1 MEERKQM
8 TERKERGITLI
19 ALVVTIIVLIILAT
33 VSINMVVG
41 ENGLIR
47 KAEQAR
53 DAYEESSK
61 REEEDMGQ
69 IIDEMEILLA
79 DGEAQSVSD
88 KEPGELSGDG
98 SKEKPYLI
106 ESIEDLVKFSEKV
119 NGGETFENKVVK
131 LKVNLD
137 FNNDISY
144 VNPKRTD
151 YGNIN
156 GINETEELKVE
167 LTTGTGF
174 KPIGT
179 DSNNFNGTFDGGG
192 HTIKNMYI
200 SVTDNGTTGLFGVT
214 GEKSNIKNIDI
225 LKANIKST
233 GDYVGGLIGKS
244 KGTVEKVTIREGSIE
259 GNERIGGVVGYA
271 EKATITA
278 CTNTGNITGDRY
290 IGGIAG
296 FIDKES
302 TIENCSN
309 NGIIVGN
316 GIYSDIDY
324 QYHSNVGGIAG
335 DVVNNSKIINS
346 SNHNIVKSTKGIDIG
361 GIAGVVIVNSTI
373 SKCYNEGEIGILQ
386 KNIDEKNV
394 GGICGDFHNSTVS
407 QCFNKGEVNGEQ
419 SIGGIVGII
428 GWQSKALIENCYN
441 TGKVTGIIGSIG
453 GIGYVPVNTTGSEI
467 KNSYNTGIV
476 SATER
481 NNNNIRRNNRH
492 RKSRCN
498 NSNKLLLFI
507 RNI

>member
-1 MEERKQM
+1 M
-8 TERKERGITLI
+8 KEIKEKGITLI
-19 ALVVTIIVLIILAT
+19 ALVVTIIILIILAT

-41 ENGLIR
+41 ENGLIK
-47 KAEQAR
+47 KAQQAR
-53 DAYEESSK
+53 DAYEESAK

-79 DGEAQSVSD
+79 DGEAQTVTD
-88 KEPGELSGDG
+88 KEPGNLSGDG

-106 ESIEDLVKFSEKV
+106 ESIEDLVSFSNKV
-119 NGGETFENKVVK
+119 NGGETFEGKVVK

-179 DSNNFNGTFDGGG
+179 EEKPFNGTFDGGG

-244 KGTVEKVTIREGSIE
+244 KGTVEKVTTREGSIE
-259 GNERIGGVVGYA
+259 GNQRVGGVVGNS
-271 EKATITA
+271 EKSTITA
-278 CTNTGNITGDRY
+278 CTNTGSIKGNEH

-296 FIDKES
+296 YIENNS

-309 NGIIVGN
+309 NGVIVGK
-316 GIYSDIDY
+316 GVLLSTDK
-324 QYHSNVGGIAG
+324 QYHSEVGGIAG
-335 DVVNNSKIINS
+335 KINNSKIINS
-346 SNHNIVKSTKGIDIG
+346 SNHNIVKSVQGISIG
-361 GIAGVVIVNSTI
+361 GIVGEAINNSTI

-386 KNIDEKNV
+386 KGIYQYNV
-394 GGICGDFHNSTVS
+394 GGITGGIRTSTVS
-407 QCFNKGEVNGEQ
+407 QCFNKGRINGQ
-419 SIGGIVGII
+419 SAIGGIVGVM
-428 GWQSKALIENCYN
+428 GWQSTAKIENCYN
-441 TGKVTGIIGSIG
+441 RGTVTGITHNIG
-453 GIGYVPVNTTGSEI
+453 GIGYVDSTTTGSEI
-467 KNSYNTGIV
+467 KNSYTTGIV
-476 SATER
+476 SATEETA
-481 NNNNIRRNNRH
+481 NNIRRNR
-492 RKSRCN
+492 RYTK
-498 NSNKLLLFI
+498 
-507 RNI
+507 

>member
-1 MEERKQM
+1 MINKN
-8 TERKERGITLI
+8 KGITLI
-19 ALVVTIIVLIILAT
+19 ALVVTIIILIILAT

-79 DGEAQSVSD
+79 DGEAQTVTD
-88 KEPGELSGDG
+88 EKPGELSGDG

-119 NGGETFENKVVK
+119 NGGETFEEKVVK

-137 FNNDISY
+137 FSNDISY
-144 VNPKRTD
+144 VDSTRKD

-192 HTIKNMYI
+192 HTIKNIYI
-200 SVTDNGTTGLFGVT
+200 SATDNYVGLFGMT
-214 GEKSNIKNIDI
+214 GEKSNIKNIEI

-233 GDYVGGLIGKS
+233 GSYVGGLIGKS
-244 KGTVEKVTIREGSIE
+244 KGTVEKVTIREGKIE
-259 GNERIGGVVGYA
+259 GNEQIGGVVGQA
-271 EKATITA
+271 EKSTIVS
-278 CTNTGNITGDRY
+278 CTNTGSITGGRY

-296 FIDKES
+296 YIENNS
-302 TIENCSN
+302 TIESCSN
-309 NGIIVGN
+309 NGVIVGN
-316 GIYSDIDY
+316 GILYSTDN
-324 QYHSNVGGIAG
+324 QYHSLVGGIAG
-335 DVVNNSKIINS
+335 SVNNNSKIINS
-346 SNHNIVKSTKGIDIG
+346 SNHNIVKSTRGINIG
-361 GIAGVVIVNSTI
+361 GIVGEVVNNSTI
-373 SKCYNEGEIGILQ
+373 SKCYNEGKIGILE
-386 KNIDEKNV
+386 KNIYEMNV
-394 GGICGDFHNSTVS
+394 GGICGALRLTSTVS
-407 QCFNKGEVNGEQ
+407 QCFNKGEINGE
-419 SIGGIVGII
+419 SAVGGIVGYM
-428 GWQSKALIENCYN
+428 GYNSTALIENCYN
-441 TGKVTGIIGSIG
+441 TGSITGMTGITG
-453 GIGYVPVNTTGSEI
+453 GIGVVAGNTTKSEI

-476 SATER
+476 SVTEETA
-481 NNNNIRRNNRH
+481 NNIRRNR
-492 RKSRCN
+492 
-498 NSNKLLLFI
+498 
-507 RNI
+507 RNW